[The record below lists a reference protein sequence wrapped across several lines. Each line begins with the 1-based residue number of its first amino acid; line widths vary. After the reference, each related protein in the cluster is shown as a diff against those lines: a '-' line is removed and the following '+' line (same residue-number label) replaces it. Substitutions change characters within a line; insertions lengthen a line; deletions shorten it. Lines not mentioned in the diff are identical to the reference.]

1 MRGSEVG
8 AIGNFF
14 DLLNRLVEYS
24 TIHFASEQLLM
35 RLYQYDDF
43 EGHMAEH
50 ERMIEQ
56 LQDLWARQQAGEVF
70 AVEHGL
76 DELDAGILSHI
87 HGADRYLGRH
97 LAGLAESAAHQR

>member
-1 MRGSEVG
+1 
-8 AIGNFF
+8 
-14 DLLNRLVEYS
+14 
-24 TIHFASEQLLM
+24 M